1 MKKIT
6 LFLMMVALVLLAV
19 SCKETLPK
27 RFDSFVNKVEKNCAS
42 YSEEDWN
49 KANDQFGKL
58 VQEFEDNQA
67 SYNQEEQK
75 QIRADIAKYVG
86 LVAGSG
92 LNAAIDAVNGFINQI
107 PSFFD
112 GLINIFSDPDDKN

>member
-6 LFLMMVALVLLAV
+6 LFLMMAALVLLAV

-49 KANDQFGKL
+49 KANDQFSKL
-58 VQEFEDNQA
+58 VDEFNENKN
-67 SYNQEEQK
+67 SYSQEEQN
-75 QIRADIAKYVG
+75 QINDDIAKYLG
-86 LVAGSG
+86 LVAKSG
-92 LNAAIDAVNGFINQI
+92 INTAIDAVNGLINQI
-107 PSFFD
+107 PSFLE
-112 GLINIFSDPDDKN
+112 GLGLFNKDNE

>member
-1 MKKIT
+1 MKRIT
-6 LFLMMVALVLLAV
+6 LILMMAAVALLAF

-86 LVAGSG
+86 LVASSG
-92 LNAAIDAVNGFINQI
+92 INNAINAVNGFINQI
-107 PSFFD
+107 PSFFE
-112 GLINIFSDPDDKN
+112 GLGNIFSDPDDK